1 MALTLEEEN
10 LNMFEFDNSL
20 TPVSSIKHIDKNLV
34 NIQIQGKYKTQAIQF
49 PELESKST
57 DTVKV

>member
-1 MALTLEEEN
+1 
-10 LNMFEFDNSL
+10 MFEFDNSL
-20 TPVSSIKHIDKNLV
+20 TPVSSIKYIDKNLV
-34 NIQIQGKYKTQAIQF
+34 IQGKYKTQAIQF